1 MTHRTDCQILVDRG
15 SRPCTCQ
22 PQPDARRVPVTRYD
36 VHIYQDGAW
45 EDIESPTGK
54 WVMASDYHALADR
67 LAASETEKTV
77 YRDSII
83 DVGQAL
89 GLIMPERV
97 TFFATEGVRAVQK
110 LEQRLAASER
120 AEREAVNAFTAEAL
134 VHNVTKQR
142 LAEVERERDNLFTIT
157 QVLESRLANAQAT
170 IARLLEA
177 VTLALDYYR
186 SKGTQKYNPYEVE
199 QSLEQALRETGA
211 RRKEGKMIAVLAG
224 TRDQFEQFIRERQI
238 PRTEARCI
246 TDERDLRGGEFTEF
260 REVGTW
266 LSLDRNLLDLWHHY
280 KQHRVKASS

>member
-1 MTHRTDCQILVDRG
+1 MWVDKHNLVYDREASFDLCDAEEVVSLTDYR
-15 SRPCTCQ
+15 
-22 PQPDARRVPVTRYD
+22 
-36 VHIYQDGAW
+36 
-45 EDIESPTGK
+45 
-54 WVMASDYHALADR
+54 ALAD
-67 LAASETEKTV
+67 
-77 YRDSII
+77 
-83 DVGQAL
+83 
-89 GLIMPERV
+89 
-97 TFFATEGVRAVQK
+97 
-110 LEQRLAASER
+110 
-120 AEREAVNAFTAEAL
+120 
-134 VHNVTKQR
+134 R
-142 LAEVERERDNLFTIT
+142 LAEVEREANSCADLYDR
-157 QVLESRLANAQAT
+157 ESKLRADLQQQLTSAQAT